1 MDFRKL
7 ASKAGRALGDEV
19 YKKANEMEKA
29 TRKDLSRRQ
38 IAKSEEHMISAMIIL
53 ILKVGK
59 GDCLKKRQNVEI
71 LIDICDKE
79 EKVCFVE
86 NVELN

>member
-1 MDFRKL
+1 
-7 ASKAGRALGDEV
+7 
-19 YKKANEMEKA
+19 
-29 TRKDLSRRQ
+29 
-38 IAKSEEHMISAMIIL
+38 MISAMIIL
-53 ILKVGK
+53 ILKV
-59 GDCLKKRQNVEI
+59 DCLKKRQNVEI

>member
-1 MDFRKL
+1 
-7 ASKAGRALGDEV
+7 
-19 YKKANEMEKA
+19 
-29 TRKDLSRRQ
+29 
-38 IAKSEEHMISAMIIL
+38 MISAMIIL

-59 GDCLKKRQNVEI
+59 EDCLKKRQNVEI

>member
-29 TRKDLSRRQ
+29 TRKDLSRRTD
-38 IAKSEEHMISAMIIL
+38 SEIRRAYDKRYDNL